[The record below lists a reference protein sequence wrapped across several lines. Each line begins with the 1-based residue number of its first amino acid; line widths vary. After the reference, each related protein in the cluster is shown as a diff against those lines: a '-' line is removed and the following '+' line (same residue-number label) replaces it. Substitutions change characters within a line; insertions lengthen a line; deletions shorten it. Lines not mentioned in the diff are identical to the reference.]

1 VLGPI
6 AIPERIERILD
17 RIVWMKV
24 DE

>member
-17 RIVWMKV
+17 GIVWMEV

>member
-6 AIPERIERILD
+6 AIPERIEQILD
-17 RIVWMKV
+17 RIVWMEV